1 MSRWS
6 SQEPHTMSSV
16 HQYLSDIARH
26 PLLSRADEIRLAR
39 RVQAGDAAARRRM
52 IEANLRLVVSIA
64 RTYRVGP
71 DCRLELLDLIQE
83 GTVGLIRAVDRY
95 DGRPEAKFSTY
106 AAWAIRSAIQ
116 TALAAGRG
124 AIRVPDVVRERAA
137 EVRRCE
143 SSFVARVG
151 RAP

>member
-1 MSRWS
+1 MFVPASKELPLMSCI
-6 SQEPHTMSSV
+6 E
-16 HQYLSDIARH
+16 QYLTDIGRH
-26 PLLSRADEIRLAR
+26 RLLSRADEIRLAR

-95 DGRPEAKFSTY
+95 DGRPEAK
-106 AAWAIRSAIQ
+106 
-116 TALAAGRG
+116 
-124 AIRVPDVVRERAA
+124 
-137 EVRRCE
+137 
-143 SSFVARVG
+143 
-151 RAP
+151 